1 LLIEVILL
9 AGTIMPMFNI
19 PNHLANALRAH
30 LPKMAVNIE
39 LPQVATP
46 TWHPSE
52 VSLPK
57 FEVSLPKKS
66 VESTKSSEPE
76 ASSEPA
82 KSSSSSVSSTT
93 QKLDLPD
100 VPASSWMLIDVS
112 KMKPLKKDLDIQLVD
127 VEGVQ
132 VDSRIKMFLE
142 GFLQEGRAMG
152 YQYDLVSG
160 YRSVASQT
168 KIYNDSIAKHEA
180 EGLSEAAAKTETE
193 KTINPPGSSEHATGL
208 AVDIAGTDA
217 LNKYPNLQAEM
228 DQFESQQWLIN
239 NAYRYGFIMRYPNG
253 RQDETGITYESWHFR
268 YVGKEVA
275 KYIYDHDLTLEEYL
289 KLLKEN

>member
-1 LLIEVILL
+1 
-9 AGTIMPMFNI
+9 
-19 PNHLANALRAH
+19 
-30 LPKMAVNIE
+30 
-39 LPQVATP
+39 
-46 TWHPSE
+46 
-52 VSLPK
+52 
-57 FEVSLPKKS
+57 
-66 VESTKSSEPE
+66 
-76 ASSEPA
+76 
-82 KSSSSSVSSTT
+82 
-93 QKLDLPD
+93 
-100 VPASSWMLIDVS
+100 MLIDVS
-112 KMKPLKKDLDIQLVD
+112 KMHPLKQDLDIDLVS

-180 EGLSEAAAKTETE
+180 EGLSESAAKAETE

-217 LNKYPNLQAEM
+217 LKAYPNLQAEM
-228 DQFESQQWLIN
+228 DQYESQQWLIN

-268 YVGKEVA
+268 YVGKDVA
-275 KYIYDHDLTLEEYL
+275 KYIYDHDLTLETYL
-289 KLLKEN
+289 KLLNEN